1 MTTSAHLAL
10 DVADATT
17 WFKSSYSNDNGGGGC
32 ISIAVLTSQVGVR
45 DSKQA
50 NGPAFVVPAAAWSAF
65 VDMVR

>member
-1 MTTSAHLAL
+1 MEHPTLEL
-10 DVADATT
+10 
-17 WFKSSYSNDNGGGGC
+17 
-32 ISIAVLTSQVGVR
+32 LPLGVR